1 MFGGVLSEG
10 MNGQKVAGNSRR
22 RTFAR
27 DWRLLVEASS
37 TEMAQMA
44 QMAEG
49 RGRRACA
56 SWKED
61 CRRVC

>member
-1 MFGGVLSEG
+1 MFGGLLSVE
-10 MNGQKVAGNSRR
+10 MNGQEVAGNSRR
-22 RTFAR
+22 RTFVR
-27 DWRLLVEASS
+27 DWRLLMEASS
-37 TEMAQMA
+37 TEMAL
-44 QMAEG
+44 MAEG

>member
-1 MFGGVLSEG
+1 MFGGLLSEE
-10 MNGQKVAGNSRR
+10 MNGQEVAGNSRR

-37 TEMAQMA
+37 TEMALMA
-44 QMAEG
+44 LMAEG

>member
-1 MFGGVLSEG
+1 MSEEL
-10 MNGQKVAGNSRR
+10 NGQKVANSSRR

-37 TEMAQMA
+37 TEMAL
-44 QMAEG
+44 MAEG
-49 RGRRACA
+49 RGCRACA
-56 SWKED
+56 FWKVD

>member
-1 MFGGVLSEG
+1 MSEEL
-10 MNGQKVAGNSRR
+10 NGQKVANNSRR

-37 TEMAQMA
+37 TEMALMA
-44 QMAEG
+44 LMALMAEG